1 MILEKFKKKG
11 KEKLIMAYLNFVMSI
26 FLFFFIL
33 QLALEK
39 GFDQRNL
46 LLEKQDLDIQN

>member
-1 MILEKFKKKG
+1 
-11 KEKLIMAYLNFVMSI
+11 MSI

-39 GFDQRNL
+39 GFDQHNL
-46 LLEKQDLDIQN
+46 LLEKQDLDIEN